1 MPTLSS
7 PHAIGRQEDL
17 AALRSLWKFAVDD
30 LHRRRLLL
38 AGEIRSYPT
47 PIPRCD
53 AQFNHLYEQQ
63 ARLARELDRVGAL
76 AEKNLGREDDIELI
90 GRFVAS
96 VPYTDDAAERQL
108 RSRLKAELSALEK

>member
-1 MPTLSS
+1 MPSLSS
-7 PHAIGRQEDL
+7 PRANGRQEDL
-17 AALRSLWKFAVDD
+17 ATLSSLWKLAVDD
-30 LHRRRLLL
+30 LHRIKRLL
-38 AGEIRSYPT
+38 AVEIRSYPT

-63 ARLARELDRVGAL
+63 ARLARELYRVGTL
-76 AEKNLGREDDIELI
+76 AEKNLGREDYIELI

-108 RSRLKAELSALEK
+108 RSRLKAELFALEK